1 MKNFVKPLWLLT
13 RRHKKKLM
21 IMRNALLLILLSA
34 FQVVASSSYSQTKK
48 LSVSFEQATVRQ
60 VLAAVEKQSEFYFL
74 YNSELIDVDKK
85 VSVSVE
91 NATIDNILNQLF
103 DKNDV
108 GVLINDKYIILTP
121 KTAQSPDQKS
131 VTGRVTDPKGEPIV
145 GATVMVKGTTHGTI
159 TNFDG
164 SYTISD
170 LSADAV
176 LVFSFIGMETVEEQ
190 VGNQTNINITLVSE
204 AIGLEEVVVTA
215 LGIKREQKAL
225 GYSVQAVSGEE
236 LRKVSGVDVGT
247 SLTGKVAGVLVQ
259 NSSDFNVEP
268 TITIRGEEN
277 PLIVIDGIAY
287 ANKKL
292 NDIAAE
298 DIESMSVLKGATA
311 SALYGF
317 RGKSGAILITTK
329 NGSTG
334 KMGVSVDLTSNTM
347 FNAGFLAIPERQNIY
362 GRGNNGNYSQNTT
375 SSWGPVMDGTI
386 RTQWDPILMENRD
399 YEYLPIGA
407 NNFDNFL
414 ESGYIS
420 NNNVNVGFRSDN
432 IAVRSSL
439 NWTQQKGVYPNAKLN
454 KFTYTLG
461 ADINLDKFQLSSN
474 MSYTKRESP
483 NMGTNGYKS
492 YDVMYS
498 MLIWSPADYNI
509 LDYKNN
515 YWQIKDQKQNWT
527 YPNGNINNPY
537 FDRYAITNDVSRDI
551 FNADLTTSYEITDW
565 LKVTARSGLDFY
577 VNRGQI
583 RLSQGSWTST
593 GDTGVPGIDY
603 PWNGTKV
610 GAYITGRTQGFSI
623 NNDLLLTGNKKFI
636 DDRLELEYLA
646 GGNIYY
652 RRDDN
657 MNGQTTGGISIP
669 GYYSLKASVNAA
681 RVGESKNAEQ
691 SNSVFGRLALSW
703 NNFIFLDA
711 TVRNDWVSTLAAPG
725 IPKSDWSYFYPS
737 ISGSFLVSE
746 LLPDD
751 SKNWLDLLKIRSSW
765 TTAKTPPG
773 VYEILTTFSTSTGIW
788 NGLNGASA
796 PDKVRSS
803 TILPEKS
810 NTYEVGLQSVMFKK
824 RLSIDVAY
832 YNKIISDILQD
843 AGSPAARTPASGI
856 IGEIINTDEERARR
870 GWDVVLNITP
880 IKKQDLQLDVALNW
894 GTFKEI
900 YTKIDSVNT
909 KNNDRDWI
917 AEGKRTDFITIQDFE
932 YQPGTGALIWNNGL
946 PKRSSIYTFGGYRLP
961 DWNWGVSTTLRYKDF
976 SLFMSFDG
984 VVGGHM
990 NTVTESYMWQAGVH
1004 PNSVTQERALDVEA
1018 AAVAAAAGGGA
1029 AGDAAIIAAGLSKYN
1044 YIGEGVTVVS
1054 GSATYDVSGNILT
1067 DDRVFAPNDKA
1078 VLYQE
1083 AVKRLHA
1090 SSVWGGTPTPN
1101 DIYERTFLKLR
1112 EISLTYTVP
1121 NKVISNWGPVKGASI
1136 SFVGQNVL
1144 FWAKDFK
1151 YSDPDGGNEN
1161 FSDPSVRYLGGNIKL
1176 SF

>member
-13 RRHKKKLM
+13 RRHKQKLM
-21 IMRNALLLILLSA
+21 IMRNTVLLILISV
-34 FQVVASSSYSQTKK
+34 FQVLASNTYSQTKK
-48 LSVSFEQATVRQ
+48 LSVNLEEVTIKQ
-60 VLAAVEKQSEFYFL
+60 VLAAVEEQSEFYFL
-74 YNSELIDVDKK
+74 YNSQLIDVDKK

-91 NATIDNILNQLF
+91 EQTVNNVLSQLF
-103 DKNDV
+103 NENEV
-108 GVLINDKYIILTP
+108 GVLIKDKYIILTP
-121 KTAQSPDQKS
+121 KTAGDAEQKQ
-131 VTGRVTDPKGEPIV
+131 VTGKVTDQDGEALV
-145 GATVMVKGTTHGTI
+145 GVTVVEKGTTHGTV
-159 TNFDG
+159 TNADG
-164 SYTISD
+164 TYSISD
-170 LSADAV
+170 LSEDAI
-176 LVFSFIGMETVEEQ
+176 LVFSFVGMQTVNIV
-190 VGNQTNINITLVSE
+190 VGNQTNINIVLSAE
-204 AIGLEEVVVTA
+204 DIGLEEVIVTA

-225 GYSVQAVSGEE
+225 GYSVQEIKGEE
-236 LRKVSGVDVGT
+236 LQKVTGVDVGT

-268 TITIRGEEN
+268 TITIRGESD

-347 FNAGFLAIPERQNIY
+347 FNAGFLAIPEKQSVY
-362 GRGNNGNYSQNTT
+362 GRGNNGNYDQNNTK
-375 SSWGPVMDGTI
+375 SWGPLMDGTV
-386 RTQWDPILMENRD
+386 RTQWDPVLMENRE

-414 ESGYIS
+414 ETGYVS
-420 NNNVNVGFRSDN
+420 NNNVNVGFRSEN
-432 IAVRSSL
+432 ISLRSSL
-439 NWTQQKGVYPNAKLN
+439 NWTQQKGVYPNSKLN
-454 KFTYTLG
+454 KYTYTLG
-461 ADINLDKFQLSSN
+461 GDITLDKFQLSSN

-498 MLIWSPADYNI
+498 MLIYSPADYNI
-509 LDYKNN
+509 LDYKDN
-515 YWQIKDQKQNWT
+515 YWMIKDQKQNWT

-537 FDRYAITNDVSRDI
+537 FDRYAINNEVSRDI
-551 FNADLTTSYEITDW
+551 FNADLSTSYELTDW

-623 NNDLLLTGNKKFI
+623 NSDLLLTGDKKFI
-636 DDRLELEYLA
+636 DDKLQLEYLL

-657 MNGQTTGGISIP
+657 LSGQTTGGISIP

-681 RVGESKNAEQ
+681 RVGETKYAEQ

-703 NNFIFLDA
+703 NNLIYLDA
-711 TVRNDWVSTLAAPG
+711 TGRNDWVSTLASSG

-737 ISGSFLVSE
+737 ISGSVILSE
-746 LLPDD
+746 LLPDNTED
-751 SKNWLDLLKIRSSW
+751 WLDLLKVRSSW

-773 VYEILTTFSTSTGIW
+773 VYEILTTFSTSNGIW

-810 NTYEVGLQSVMFKK
+810 TTYEIGLQSVMLNNRF
-824 RLSIDVAY
+824 SIDVSY
-832 YNKIISDILQD
+832 YNKTISDILQD
-843 AGSPAARTPASGI
+843 GNSPASRTPASGI
-856 IGEIINTDEERARR
+856 VGEIINTEEERTRK
-870 GWDVVLNITP
+870 GWDIVATVTP
-880 IKKQDLQLDVALNW
+880 VKQQDIQLDLTFNW
-894 GTFKEI
+894 GTYKEV

-917 AEGKRTDFITIQDFE
+917 AEGKRTDFITIQDFN
-932 YQPGTGALIWNNGL
+932 YQPGTGAMIWSNGL
-946 PKRSSIYTFGGYRLP
+946 PQRSSIYTFYGYRTP
-961 DWNWGVSTTLRYKDF
+961 DWIWGISSSLRYKQF

-984 VVGGHM
+984 VVGGLM

-1004 PNSVTQERALDVEA
+1004 PESLTETRAQDVA
-1018 AAVAAAAGGGA
+1018 T
-1029 AGDAAIIAAGLSKYN
+1029 GDPH
-1044 YIGEGVTVVS
+1044 YIGEGVKVVS
-1054 GSATYDVSGNILT
+1054 GAATYDVSGNILT
-1067 DDRVFAPNDKA
+1067 DDREFAPNDVA
-1078 VLYQE
+1078 VSYQN
-1083 AVKRLHA
+1083 AITRLHA
-1090 SSVWGGTPTPN
+1090 SSVWGGTPTPY

-1112 EISLTYTVP
+1112 EISLTYTFP
-1121 NKVISNWGPVKGASI
+1121 QKVLTKLGPVKGASI
-1136 SFVGQNVL
+1136 GFVGQNVL

-1161 FSDPSVRYLGGNIKL
+1161 FSDPSVRYLGGNIKV

>member
-1 MKNFVKPLWLLT
+1 MKNFVKPLWSFI

-21 IMRNALLLILLSA
+21 IMRNALLFILLTA

-48 LSVSFEQATVRQ
+48 LSVNLEDATVKQ
-60 VLAAVEKQSEFYFL
+60 VLAAVEEQSEFYFL

-85 VSVSVE
+85 VSVAVE
-91 NATIDNILNQLF
+91 NETINNILDQLF

-108 GVLINDKYIILTP
+108 GVLIKDKYIILTP
-121 KTAQSPDQKS
+121 KTVSTPDQKTIS
-131 VTGRVTDPKGEPIV
+131 GKVTDQNGEALV
-145 GATVMVKGTTHGTI
+145 GVTVLEKGTTHGTI
-159 TNFDG
+159 TNIDG

-170 LSADAV
+170 LKPDAV
-176 LVFSFIGMETVEEQ
+176 LVFSFIGMQPHEVEVGSET
-190 VGNQTNINITLVSE
+190 TINVSMKSD
-204 AIGLEEVVVTA
+204 AIGIEEVIVTA

-225 GYSVQAVSGEE
+225 GYSVQEVKGQE
-236 LRKVSGVDVGT
+236 LQKVTGVDVGT

-334 KMGVSVDLTSNTM
+334 KMGVSVDVSSNTM
-347 FNAGFLAIPERQNIY
+347 FNSGFLAIPEKQNIY
-362 GRGNNGNYSQNTT
+362 GRGNNGNYAQTNT
-375 SSWGPVMDGTI
+375 SSWGAVMDGTI

-399 YEYLPIGA
+399 YEYLPIGK

-414 ESGYIS
+414 EPGYVS
-420 NNNVNVGFRSDN
+420 NNNINVGFRSDN

-439 NWTQQKGVYPNAKLN
+439 NWTQQKGVYPNSKLN
-454 KFTYTLG
+454 KYSYTLG
-461 ADINLDKFQLSSN
+461 VDVNLDKFQLSSN

-509 LDYKNN
+509 LDYKDN
-515 YWQIKDQKQNWT
+515 YWQIKDQTQNWT
-527 YPNGNINNPY
+527 YPTGNINNPY
-537 FDRYAITNDVSRDI
+537 FDRYAVTNDVSRDI
-551 FNADLTTSYEITDW
+551 FNTDLTASYEITDW

-623 NNDLLLTGNKKFI
+623 NSDLLITGNKKFV
-636 DDRLELEYLA
+636 DDKLDLEYLA

-657 MNGQTTGGISIP
+657 LSGQTTGGISIP

-681 RVGESKNAEQ
+681 RVGETKYADQ

-703 NNFIFLDA
+703 DNFVFIDV
-711 TVRNDWVSTLAAPG
+711 TGRNDWVSTLAAPG
-725 IPKSDWSYFYPS
+725 IPKSDYSYFYPS
-737 ISGSFLVSE
+737 ISGSFVVSE
-746 LLPDD
+746 LLPDN
-751 SKNWLDLLKIRSSW
+751 SKNWLDLLKLRSSW

-773 VYEILTTFSTSTGIW
+773 VYEILTTFSTGTGIW

-810 NTYEVGLQSVMFKK
+810 NTYEAGLQAIMFKK

-843 AGSPAARTPASGI
+843 ANSPAPRTPASGI
-856 IGEIINTDEERARR
+856 VGEIINTDEERARR
-870 GWDVVLNITP
+870 GWDVVMNITP

-909 KNNDRDWI
+909 KNNDRDWV
-917 AEGKRTDFITIQDFE
+917 AEGKRTDFITIQDFR
-932 YQPGTGALIWNNGL
+932 YQPGTGALIWDNGL
-946 PKRSSIYTFGGYRLP
+946 PSRSNIYTFYGYQRP

-984 VVGGHM
+984 VVGGYM

-1004 PNSVTQERALDVEA
+1004 PESVTQERALDVAA
-1018 AAVAAAAGGGA
+1018 AAVATAAGGGT
-1029 AGDAAIIAAGLSKYN
+1029 AGDAAITAAGLSKYN
-1044 YIGEGVTVVS
+1044 YIGEGVKVVS

-1090 SSVWGGTPTPN
+1090 SSVWGGTPTPY

-1112 EISLTYTVP
+1112 EISLTYTAP
-1121 NKVISNWGPVKGASI
+1121 KNILAKLGPVKGASV

>member
-91 NATIDNILNQLF
+91 NTTIDNILNQLF

-121 KTAQSPDQKS
+121 KTASTPDQKS
-131 VTGRVTDPKGEPIV
+131 VTGKVTDSKGEPLV
-145 GATVMVKGTTHGTI
+145 GVTVVVKGTTHGTI

-176 LVFSFIGMETVEEQ
+176 LVFSFIGMETAEEQ
-190 VGNQTNINITLVSE
+190 VGNQTNINVTLVSE

-268 TITIRGEEN
+268 TITIRGESD

-329 NGSTG
+329 NGSSG

-347 FNAGFLAIPERQNIY
+347 FHAGFLAIPEKQSLY
-362 GRGNNGNYSQNTT
+362 GRGNNGNYDIKQTK
-375 SSWGPVMDGTI
+375 SWGPLMDGTV
-386 RTQWDPILMENRD
+386 RTQWDPFLMDYRD
-399 YEYLPIGA
+399 YEYLPVGKD
-407 NNFDNFL
+407 NFDNFL
-414 ESGYIS
+414 ESGYVT
-420 NNNVNVGFRSDN
+420 NNNVNVGFRSDH
-432 IAVRSSL
+432 ISLRSSL
-439 NWTQQKGVYPNAKLN
+439 NWTQQKGVYPNAKLD
-454 KFTYTLG
+454 KYSYTIG
-461 ADINLDKFQLSSN
+461 GDINYDKFQLTTN

-498 MLIWSPADYNI
+498 MLIYSPADYNI

-515 YWQIKDQKQNWT
+515 YWMIKDQKQNWT

-537 FDRYAITNDVSRDI
+537 FDRYAITNETSRDI
-551 FNADLTTSYEITDW
+551 FNADLSTSYEIADW
-565 LKVTARSGLDFY
+565 LKVTARSGLDFF

-623 NNDLLLTGNKKFI
+623 NNDLLFTGVKKLV
-636 DDRLELEYLA
+636 DDKLEVEYML

-652 RRDDN
+652 RRNDN
-657 MNGQTTGGISIP
+657 LSAQTTGGISIP

-681 RVGESKNAEQ
+681 RVGESKYAEQ
-691 SNSVFGRLALSW
+691 SNSAFGRFAISW
-703 NNFIFLDA
+703 DNFIYLDL
-711 TVRNDWVSTLAAPG
+711 TGRNDWVSTLAGPG

-737 ISGSFLVSE
+737 VSGSVILSE
-746 LLPDD
+746 LFSED
-751 SKNWLDLLKIRSSW
+751 SKNWLDLLKVRSSW

-773 VYEILTTFSTSTGIW
+773 VYEILPAFKVNTSIW
-788 NGLNGASA
+788 NGLNGAEA
-796 PDKVRSS
+796 PSTVRSS

-810 NTYEVGLQSVMFKK
+810 SSYEVGLQSIMFGK
-824 RLSIDVAY
+824 RLSIDVSY
-832 YNKIISDILQD
+832 FNKTLSDILQD
-843 AGSPAARTPASGI
+843 ASSPAGRTPASGI
-856 IGEIINTDEERARR
+856 TGEIINTDEERSRR
-870 GWDVVLNITP
+870 GWDIMATVTP
-880 IKKQDLQLDVALNW
+880 VKQQDIQLDLSFNL
-894 GTFKEI
+894 GTYKEI
-900 YTKIDSVNT
+900 YTKIDSINT

-917 AEGKRTDFITIQDFE
+917 SKGKRTDFITIQDFE
-932 YQPGTGALIWNNGL
+932 YQPGTGEMIWSNGL
-946 PKRSSIYTFGGYRLP
+946 PKRSSIYTFYGYRTP
-961 DWNWGVSTTLRYKDF
+961 DWIWGLSSTLRYKDF

-984 VVGGHM
+984 VVGGLM

-1004 PNSVTQERALDVEA
+1004 PESVTETRAQDVA
-1018 AAVAAAAGGGA
+1018 DPG
-1029 AGDAAIIAAGLSKYN
+1029 SKH
-1044 YIGEGVTVVS
+1044 YIGEGVKVVS

-1067 DDRVFAPNDKA
+1067 DDREFQPNDVA
-1078 VLYQE
+1078 VTYQD
-1083 AVKRLHA
+1083 AITRLHA
-1090 SSVWGGTPTPN
+1090 SSVWGGTPTPY

-1121 NKVISNWGPVKGASI
+1121 NKVLSKLGPIKGASVG
-1136 SFVGQNVL
+1136 FVGQNVL

-1161 FSDPSVRYLGGNIKL
+1161 FSDPSVRYLGGNIKV

>member
-13 RRHKKKLM
+13 RRHKQKLM
-21 IMRNALLLILLSA
+21 IMRNTVLLILISV
-34 FQVVASSSYSQTKK
+34 FQVLASNTYSQTKK
-48 LSVSFEQATVRQ
+48 LSVNLEEVTIKQ
-60 VLAAVEKQSEFYFL
+60 VLAAVEEQSEFYFL
-74 YNSELIDVDKK
+74 YNSQLIDVDKK

-91 NATIDNILNQLF
+91 EQTVNNVLSQLF
-103 DKNDV
+103 NENEV
-108 GVLINDKYIILTP
+108 GVLIKDKYIILTP
-121 KTAQSPDQKS
+121 KTAGDAEQKQ
-131 VTGRVTDPKGEPIV
+131 VTGKVTDQDGEALV
-145 GATVMVKGTTHGTI
+145 GVTVVEKGTTHGTV
-159 TNFDG
+159 TNADG
-164 SYTISD
+164 TYSISD
-170 LSADAV
+170 LSEDAI
-176 LVFSFIGMETVEEQ
+176 LVFSFVGMQTVDIV
-190 VGNQTNINITLVSE
+190 VGNQTNINIVLSAE
-204 AIGLEEVVVTA
+204 DIGLEEVIVTA

-225 GYSVQAVSGEE
+225 GYSVQEIKGEE
-236 LRKVSGVDVGT
+236 LQKVTGVDVGT

-268 TITIRGEEN
+268 TITIRGESD

-347 FNAGFLAIPERQNIY
+347 FNAGFLAIPEKQSVY
-362 GRGNNGNYSQNTT
+362 GRGNNGNYDQNNTK
-375 SSWGPVMDGTI
+375 SWGPLMDGTV
-386 RTQWDPILMENRD
+386 RTQWDPVLMENRE

-414 ESGYIS
+414 ETGYVS
-420 NNNVNVGFRSDN
+420 NNNVNVGFRSEN
-432 IAVRSSL
+432 ISLRSSL
-439 NWTQQKGVYPNAKLN
+439 NWTQQKGVYPNSKLN
-454 KFTYTLG
+454 KYTYTLG
-461 ADINLDKFQLSSN
+461 GDITLDKFQLSSN

-498 MLIWSPADYNI
+498 MLIYSPADYNI
-509 LDYKNN
+509 LDYKDN
-515 YWQIKDQKQNWT
+515 YWMIKDQKQNWT

-537 FDRYAITNDVSRDI
+537 FDRYAINNEVSRDI
-551 FNADLTTSYEITDW
+551 FNADLSTSYELTDW

-623 NNDLLLTGNKKFI
+623 NSDLLLTGDKKFI
-636 DDRLELEYLA
+636 DDKLQLEYLL

-657 MNGQTTGGISIP
+657 LSGQTTGGISIP

-681 RVGESKNAEQ
+681 RVGETKYAEQ

-703 NNFIFLDA
+703 NNLIYLDA
-711 TVRNDWVSTLAAPG
+711 TGRNDWVSTLASSG

-737 ISGSFLVSE
+737 ISGSVILSE
-746 LLPDD
+746 LLPDNTED
-751 SKNWLDLLKIRSSW
+751 WLDLLKVRSSW

-773 VYEILTTFSTSTGIW
+773 VYEILTTFSTSNGIW

-810 NTYEVGLQSVMFKK
+810 TTYEIGLQSVMLNNRF
-824 RLSIDVAY
+824 SIDVSY
-832 YNKIISDILQD
+832 YNKTISDILQD
-843 AGSPAARTPASGI
+843 GNSPASRTPASGI
-856 IGEIINTDEERARR
+856 VGEIINTEEERTRK
-870 GWDVVLNITP
+870 GWDIVATVTP
-880 IKKQDLQLDVALNW
+880 VKQQDIQLDLTFNW
-894 GTFKEI
+894 GTYKEV

-917 AEGKRTDFITIQDFE
+917 AEGKRTDFITIQDFN
-932 YQPGTGALIWNNGL
+932 YQPGTGAMIWSNGL
-946 PKRSSIYTFGGYRLP
+946 PQRSSIYTFYGYRTP
-961 DWNWGVSTTLRYKDF
+961 DWIWGISSTLRYKDF

-984 VVGGHM
+984 VVGGLM

-1004 PNSVTQERALDVEA
+1004 PESLTETRAQDVA
-1018 AAVAAAAGGGA
+1018 T
-1029 AGDAAIIAAGLSKYN
+1029 GDPH
-1044 YIGEGVTVVS
+1044 YIGEGVKVVS
-1054 GSATYDVSGNILT
+1054 GAATYDVSGNILT
-1067 DDRVFAPNDKA
+1067 DDREFAPNDVA
-1078 VLYQE
+1078 VSYQN
-1083 AVKRLHA
+1083 AITRLHA
-1090 SSVWGGTPTPN
+1090 SSVWGGTPTPY

-1112 EISLTYTVP
+1112 EISLTYTFP
-1121 NKVISNWGPVKGASI
+1121 QKVLTKLGPVKGASI
-1136 SFVGQNVL
+1136 GFVGQNVL

-1161 FSDPSVRYLGGNIKL
+1161 FSDPSVRYLGGNIKV